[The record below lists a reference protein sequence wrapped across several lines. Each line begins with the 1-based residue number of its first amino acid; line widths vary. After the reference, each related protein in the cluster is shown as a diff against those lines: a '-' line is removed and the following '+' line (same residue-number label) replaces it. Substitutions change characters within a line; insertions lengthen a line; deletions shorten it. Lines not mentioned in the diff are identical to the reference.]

1 MPKETKSKNDG
12 LARAAYFCHTSR
24 PRRARGA
31 AMVEFCLAVPFLV
44 FIIALIFYF
53 GSALKIQQE
62 VKYGARHFA
71 WRQALSVP
79 TSPGPQEPIGTRQA
93 LVDLVGDQGAELAGV
108 LFLERFPRGADG
120 YSSAR
125 VSTTL
130 ELFENF
136 NETVR
141 ATHVREGVPWA
152 RFQARPEDQI
162 AVQFLADLDSKI
174 SEMGPLGDV
183 IRKLY
188 LSRW

>member
-1 MPKETKSKNDG
+1 MPKETKIKNGG
-12 LARAAYFCHTSR
+12 LARAKGFCLLRRS
-24 PRRARGA
+24 RRARGA

-79 TSPGPQEPIGTRQA
+79 ATPGPQEPAGTREA
-93 LVDLVGDQGAELAGV
+93 LVDRVGDQGAELARV

-125 VSTTL
+125 VSTNI

-136 NETVR
+136 NETVQ
-141 ATHVREGVPWA
+141 ASHVREGVPWA
-152 RFQARPEDQI
+152 RFQARAEDQV
-162 AVQFLADLDSKI
+162 AVQFLGDLDNII
-174 SEMGPLGDV
+174 SEMGPLGSA
-183 IRKLY
+183 IRELY